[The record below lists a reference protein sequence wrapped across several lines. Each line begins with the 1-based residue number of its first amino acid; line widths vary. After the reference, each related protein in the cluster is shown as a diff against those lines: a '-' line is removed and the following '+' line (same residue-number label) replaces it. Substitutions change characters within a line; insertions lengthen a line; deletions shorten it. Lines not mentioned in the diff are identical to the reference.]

1 MLEVKDLTVRYGG
14 ITALRAVGLSVA
26 AGEIVTLVG
35 ANGAGK
41 STLLAAVSG
50 LLRPAAGSIRYQG
63 REIAGVGAHRLSRQ
77 GLILVPEG
85 RRVFVNL
92 SVQENLVLGGYFR
105 RQDAAFNED
114 LARIY
119 QAFPRL
125 AERRRQAAGTLSG
138 GERQMLALGRGLMG
152 RPRLLMLDEPSLGL
166 SPRLVA
172 EVFDIIRRI
181 HAQGVTVLL
190 VEQNAA
196 AALAL
201 AQRAYVLETGRV
213 VLSGSGRE
221 LAADG
226 RVQRAYLGIS

>member
-1 MLEVKDLTVRYGG
+1 MLEVSGLTVRYGG
-14 ITALRAVGLSVA
+14 IIALRSVALTVA

-63 REIAGVGAHRLSRQ
+63 QEIAGVGAHRLSRQ

-92 SVQENLVLGGYFR
+92 SVQENLLLGGYFR
-105 RQDAAFNED
+105 PRDAVFNED
-114 LARIY
+114 LARVY
-119 QAFPRL
+119 GAFPRL
-125 AERRRQAAGTLSG
+125 AERRRQPAGTLSG

-172 EVFDIIRRI
+172 EVFAIIRRI

-201 AQRAYVLETGRV
+201 AERAYVLETGRV
-213 VLSGSGRE
+213 VLSGRGRE

-226 RVQRAYLGIS
+226 RVQRAYLGMG